1 MIAARSGT
9 MRARDGVVD
18 EGGDHDSA
26 ATVDLPTDVSK
37 ITHGTF
43 RRLFSSDRQLFAS
56 ACPASVSLVRGNAI
70 AS

>member
-18 EGGDHDSA
+18 EDGDHDSA
-26 ATVDLPTDVSK
+26 ATVDLATDVSK

-43 RRLFSSDRQLFAS
+43 RRFFSSDRQTFLLLHVLLQCRSCAGT
-56 ACPASVSLVRGNAI
+56 R
-70 AS
+70 